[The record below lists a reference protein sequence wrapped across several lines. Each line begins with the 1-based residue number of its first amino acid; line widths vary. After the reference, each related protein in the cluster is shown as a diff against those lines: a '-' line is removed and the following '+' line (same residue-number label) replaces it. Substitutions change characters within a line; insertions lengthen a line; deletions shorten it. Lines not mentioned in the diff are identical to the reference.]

1 MSYGFKQTAHPVR
14 SDVYIVNASLSSL
27 LIQQERKDPERIYLC
42 GQFGQVSYGY
52 TLKLVRQLGQL
63 LALSRRIAGK
73 RSVGISTE
81 TPEYVAYTVWATIF
95 ADISI
100 VFLPLCRNPDVMR
113 RAMKEVSVEVLVTD
127 EPVLLQE
134 PWCLDLKDMLRRV
147 LSGSSQLG
155 TSAKALPTSSCESDA
170 GFIFQTSGTAGEPK
184 WVQCE
189 YRKFFNV
196 IDCMLHS
203 GILDHARG
211 QSVFLT
217 PPLYHS
223 YGLSAF
229 LEYTST
235 GSTIIFPQ
243 GKSPLGPV
251 GDLGDPGLRDAVTAI
266 EGVPY
271 FYSQL
276 SKLADRFKMP
286 ALNHFGLGGGRL
298 DNIAFARLRE
308 AYPASTVSMRYGMTE
323 TPSVVSH
330 KLFRPP
336 FREDWR
342 SSGHVL
348 PVYNV
353 RIVDGT
359 GRVMDRNQEG
369 EIMVSGDCVGTY
381 LGQSGSH
388 LLTGDTGYIT
398 DSNELVINGRKS
410 IFIKNRGFR
419 VSPEWV
425 ESVITSFNG
434 IKDCRVLM
442 IDSRLVAEV
451 VYDDS
456 ISHRDILA
464 FMSTRLPGYATADEV
479 VRVESVPRTPSGKV
493 KRDH

>member
-1 MSYGFKQTAHPVR
+1 
-14 SDVYIVNASLSSL
+14 VNVSLSSL
-27 LIQQERKDPERIYLC
+27 LIQQERKGPESTYLC
-42 GQFGQVSYGY
+42 GQFGQVSYGE
-52 TLKLVRQLGQL
+52 TLFLVRQLGQL
-63 LALSRRIAGK
+63 LALSRRIART

-81 TPEYVAYTVWATIF
+81 SPEYVAYAVWATIF

-100 VFLPLCRNPDVMR
+100 VFLPHCRNPDVMR
-113 RAMKEVSVEVLVTD
+113 RAMKEASVEVLLTD

-134 PWCLDLKDMLRRV
+134 PWCLDLNDMLRRV
-147 LSGSSQLG
+147 SSGGSQLG
-155 TSAKALPTSSCESDA
+155 ASAKDLPTAPCESDA
-170 GFIFQTSGTAGEPK
+170 GFVFQTSGTAGEPK

-189 YRKFFNV
+189 YRKFSNV
-196 IDCMLHS
+196 IDCMLHN
-203 GILDHARG
+203 GMLEHARG

-229 LEYTST
+229 LEYTAT
-235 GSTIIFPQ
+235 GSAIIFPQ
-243 GKSPLGPV
+243 GTSPLGPV
-251 GDLGDPGLRDAVTAI
+251 GDLRDPALRDTVTAI

-276 SKLADRFKMP
+276 SKMADRFMMP

-298 DNIAFARLRE
+298 DNIAFERLRE
-308 AYPASTVSMRYGMTE
+308 VYPDITVSMRYGMTE

-336 FREDWR
+336 FQEDWS
-342 SSGHVL
+342 SSGRVL

-353 RIVDGT
+353 EIVDGT
-359 GRVMDRNQEG
+359 GRILDRHQEG

-381 LGQSGSH
+381 LGQSESH

-398 DSNELVINGRKS
+398 SSNELVINGRKS
-410 IFIKNRGFR
+410 VYIKNRGFR

-425 ESVITSFNG
+425 ESVIESFNG

-442 IDSRLVAEV
+442 VDSKLVAEV

-464 FMSTRLPGYATADEV
+464 FMSTRLPGYAIADEV
-479 VRVESVPRTPSGKV
+479 VRVESVPRTPSGKI
-493 KRDH
+493 KRNC

>member
-1 MSYGFKQTAHPVR
+1 VS
-14 SDVYIVNASLSSL
+14 ASLSSL
-27 LIQQERKDPERIYLC
+27 LIQQERKDPERTYLC
-42 GQFGQVSYGY
+42 GQFGSISYGA
-52 TLKLVRQLGQL
+52 TLTLVRH
-63 LALSRRIAGK
+63 LAQRLVLSSPVAGRRV
-73 RSVGISTE
+73 VGLSTE
-81 TPEYVAYTVWATIF
+81 VPEHVAYTVWATIF

-100 VFLPLCRNPDVMR
+100 AFLPYCRDPKVMQ
-113 RAMKEVSVEVLVTD
+113 RAMKEASVEVLLTD
-127 EPVLLQE
+127 EPALLQE
-134 PWCLDLKDMLRRV
+134 SWCLDLKELLRSA
-147 LSGSSQLG
+147 LSVGDQLEA
-155 TSAKALPTSSCESDA
+155 SVKVLPTAPGESDA

-189 YRKFFNV
+189 YRKFSNV

-203 GILDHARG
+203 GMLDHARG

-243 GKSPLGPV
+243 GASPLGPV
-251 GDLGDPGLRDAVTAI
+251 GDLRDPALRDTVTAI

-276 SKLADRFKMP
+276 SKLADRFMLP
-286 ALNHFGLGGGRL
+286 ALKHFGLGGGGL

-308 AYPASTVSMRYGMTE
+308 VYPASTVSVRYGMTE

-336 FREDWR
+336 VRGEDWKI
-342 SSGHVL
+342 SGRVL

-353 RIVDGT
+353 EIVDRT
-359 GRVMDRNQEG
+359 GRILDRNQEG
-369 EIMVSGDCVGTY
+369 EIVVSGECVGTY

-388 LLTGDTGYIT
+388 LLTGDTGYLT

-410 IFIKNRGFR
+410 VYIKNRGFR
-419 VSPEWV
+419 ISPEWV
-425 ESVITSFNG
+425 ESVIASFNG
-434 IKDCRVLM
+434 IQDCRVQML
-442 IDSRLVAEV
+442 DARLVAEV

-456 ISHRDILA
+456 ISHSDILA
-464 FMSTRLPGYATADEV
+464 FMSRRLPGYATADKV
-479 VRVESVPRTPSGKV
+479 VRVESVPRTSSGKV
-493 KRDH
+493 KRNS

>member
-1 MSYGFKQTAHPVR
+1 
-14 SDVYIVNASLSSL
+14 VNASLSSL
-27 LIQQERKDPERIYLC
+27 LIQQERKDPERTYLC
-42 GQFGQVSYGY
+42 GQFGSISYGE
-52 TLKLVRQLGQL
+52 TLTLVRH
-63 LALSRRIAGK
+63 LAQRLVLSSPIAG
-73 RSVGISTE
+73 RQVVGLSTE
-81 TPEYVAYTVWATIF
+81 VPEHVAYTVWAAIF

-100 VFLPLCRNPDVMR
+100 AFLPYCRDPEVMQ
-113 RAMKEVSVEVLVTD
+113 RAMKEASVEVLLSD
-127 EPVLLQE
+127 EPALLQE
-134 PWCLDLKDMLRRV
+134 SWCLDLKELLRSA
-147 LSGSSQLG
+147 LSGGGRLG
-155 TSAKALPTSSCESDA
+155 ESAKDLATAPSESDA

-189 YRKFFNV
+189 YRKFSSV
-196 IDCMLHS
+196 IDCMLQN
-203 GILDHARG
+203 GMLDHARG

-243 GKSPLGPV
+243 GTSPLGPV
-251 GDLGDPGLRDAVTAI
+251 GDLRNSALRDSVTAI

-276 SKLADRFKMP
+276 SKLVDRFMMP

-298 DNIAFARLRE
+298 DNIAFEKLLE
-308 AYPASTVSMRYGMTE
+308 VYPATVSMRYGMTE

-336 FREDWR
+336 FQEDWS

-348 PVYNV
+348 PVYTAE
-353 RIVDGT
+353 IVDGR
-359 GRVMDRNQEG
+359 GRILDRNQEG

-381 LGQSGSH
+381 LGQSESY

-410 IFIKNRGFR
+410 VYIKNRGFR

-434 IKDCRVLM
+434 IQDCRVLM
-442 IDSRLVAEV
+442 VDSKLVAEV

-464 FMSTRLPGYATADEV
+464 FMSARLPGYAMADEV
-479 VRVESVPRTPSGKV
+479 VSVESVPRTPSGKI
-493 KRDH
+493 KRNH

>member
-1 MSYGFKQTAHPVR
+1 VHS
-14 SDVYIVNASLSSL
+14 SLSSL
-27 LIQQERKDPERIYLC
+27 LIQQERKHPERTYLC
-42 GQFGQVSYGY
+42 GQFGQVSYGE
-52 TLKLVRQLGQL
+52 TLTLVRQLGQL

-81 TPEYVAYTVWATIF
+81 SPEYVAYTVWATIF

-100 VFLPLCRNPDVMR
+100 VFLPHCRNPDVMR
-113 RAMKEVSVEVLVTD
+113 RAMKETSVEVLLTD
-127 EPVLLQE
+127 EPTLLQE
-134 PWCLDLKDMLRRV
+134 PWCLDLKDILQRA
-147 LSGSSQLG
+147 LSAGDRLG
-155 TSAKALPTSSCESDA
+155 VSAKDLPTAPCESDA

-196 IDCMLHS
+196 IDCMLHN
-203 GILDHARG
+203 GMLDHARG

-235 GSTIIFPQ
+235 GGTIIFPQ
-243 GKSPLGPV
+243 GASPLGPV
-251 GDLGDPGLRDAVTAI
+251 GDLGDPALRDAVTAI

-276 SKLADRFKMP
+276 SKLVDRFMMP

-298 DNIAFARLRE
+298 DTIAFARLRE
-308 AYPASTVSMRYGMTE
+308 AYPAITVSMRYGMTE

-336 FREDWR
+336 YREDWR

-348 PVYNV
+348 PVYDV
-353 RIVDGT
+353 KIVDGT
-359 GRVMDRNQEG
+359 GRILDRNQEG

-381 LGQSGSH
+381 LGQSDSQ

-398 DSNELVINGRKS
+398 GSNELVINGRKS
-410 IFIKNRGFR
+410 VFIKNRGFR

-425 ESVITSFNG
+425 ESVIASFNG
-434 IKDCRVLM
+434 IQDCRVLM
-442 IDSRLVAEV
+442 VDSRLVAEV

-456 ISHRDILA
+456 ISHRDVLA
-464 FMSTRLPGYATADEV
+464 FMSTRLPGYAIADEV
-479 VRVESVPRTPSGKV
+479 VRVESVPRTPSGKI
-493 KRDH
+493 KRNH

>member
-1 MSYGFKQTAHPVR
+1 
-14 SDVYIVNASLSSL
+14 VNASLSSL
-27 LIQQERKDPERIYLC
+27 LIQQERKDPERTYLC
-42 GQFGQVSYGY
+42 GQFGSISYGA
-52 TLKLVRQLGQL
+52 TLTLVRH
-63 LALSRRIAGK
+63 LAQRLVLYSPAAGRRV
-73 RSVGISTE
+73 VGLSTE
-81 TPEYVAYTVWATIF
+81 IPEHVAYIVWATIF

-100 VFLPLCRNPDVMR
+100 VFLPRCRDPVVMR
-113 RAMKEVSVEVLVTD
+113 RAMKEASVEVLLTD
-127 EPVLLQE
+127 EPALLQE
-134 PWCLDLKDMLRRV
+134 LWCLDLKDIVRSA
-147 LSGSSQLG
+147 LSGGGQPG
-155 TSAKALPTSSCESDA
+155 APAKDIPAAPCESDA
-170 GFIFQTSGTAGEPK
+170 GFVFQTSGTAGEPK

-189 YRKFFNV
+189 YRKFSSV
-196 IDCMLHS
+196 IECMLHS
-203 GILDHARG
+203 GMLDHARD

-243 GKSPLGPV
+243 GASPLGPV
-251 GDLGDPGLRDAVTAI
+251 GDLGDSALRDTVTAI

-276 SKLADRFKMP
+276 SKLADRFIMP
-286 ALNHFGLGGGRL
+286 ALNHLGLGGGGM

-308 AYPASTVSMRYGMTE
+308 AYPASTVSVRYGLTE

-336 FREDWR
+336 FREDR
-342 SSGHVL
+342 GSSGRVL

-353 RIVDGT
+353 DIVDRT
-359 GRVMDRNQEG
+359 GRALDRNQEG

-381 LGQSGSH
+381 LGQSGGH
-388 LLTGDTGYIT
+388 LLTGDTGYLT

-410 IFIKNRGFR
+410 VYIKNRGFR

-425 ESVITSFNG
+425 ESVIASFNG
-434 IKDCRVLM
+434 IQDCRVLM
-442 IDSRLVAEV
+442 VDSRLVAEV

-464 FMSTRLPGYATADEV
+464 FISTRLPGYAIADEV
-479 VRVESVPRTPSGKV
+479 VRVESVPRTLSGKI
-493 KRDH
+493 KRNC